1 MLRKTLNNFF
11 EGRFYDLSSFDSRF
25 LSEAGT
31 GVKTLDV
38 HDHSYT
44 TPVPGHT
51 PISVSGDLDVPGTGK
66 EEDFPYICLYVS
78 R

>member
-11 EGRFYDLSSFDSRF
+11 VCRFYNFTSFDSRF

-31 GVKTLDV
+31 GLKTLDV
-38 HDHSYT
+38 HDHSYA
-44 TPVPGHT
+44 TPIAGHT
-51 PISVSGDLDVPGTGK
+51 PISVSGDLDVPGTG
-66 EEDFPYICLYVS
+66 EEDDFPYIELFVS